1 MVVGART
8 LAPLQRLAA
17 RIGGTAVAC
26 DAGNEQQVKALAK
39 AALATYGHL
48 DIAVNSAGLPVMSL
62 IADLTQE
69 QLDAAIRVNYFGN
82 VYFVKYMAEAIESN
96 GSIVLISSMSTTH
109 PVFPHCAY
117 ACAKAAA
124 DCLVKY
130 AAIEYGARNI
140 RVNSILPG
148 PIKSEM
154 AREAFANPQF
164 EAVYEREVPLGRVGY
179 RKITGADPVLWL
191 AGPSYVTGLNLVVS
205 GGNQLTRFP
214 YLDELP
220 GGKPLRETAC
230 RSHRVNRDL
239 KTHTRATSMT
249 NPNVSRLAFL
259 AAVIS
264 LSLSEV
270 ATAQIEEIVVTAR
283 SDGRSAHCSGIDN
296 RFCRA
301 ADRARDQE
309 PTTCSSPP
317 PASR

>member
-1 MVVGART
+1 MSDRPSFSGFSVDLAGKVAVVLGASAEGGTGWAIAEGLAAQGAKVVVGART

-26 DAGNEQQVKALAK
+26 DAGNEQQVKVLAETALT
-39 AALATYGHL
+39 TYGHL

-62 IADLTQE
+62 IAELTQE
-69 QLDAAIRVNYFGN
+69 QLDAAVRVNFFGN
-82 VYFVKYMAEAIESN
+82 VYFVKYMAEAIESD

-130 AAIEYGARNI
+130 AAMEYGARNI

-154 AREAFANPQF
+154 AREAIANPQF
-164 EAVYEREVPLGRVGY
+164 EAVYKREVPLGRVGY
-179 RKITGADPVLWL
+179 PEDYANAVLWL
-191 AGPSYVTGLNLVVS
+191 AGPSYVTGLNLQVN

-220 GGKPLRETAC
+220 GGKEAYGSGKPL
-230 RSHRVNRDL
+230 
-239 KTHTRATSMT
+239 
-249 NPNVSRLAFL
+249 
-259 AAVIS
+259 
-264 LSLSEV
+264 
-270 ATAQIEEIVVTAR
+270 
-283 SDGRSAHCSGIDN
+283 
-296 RFCRA
+296 
-301 ADRARDQE
+301 ADRNG
-309 PTTCSSPP
+309 
-317 PASR
+317 